1 MPCELLPPDGFAAAL
16 AKCSRGPI
24 NGHVKSETQVRPL
37 PSASDERL
45 RTLYRTASPTEKLAA
60 VARINAALIAIKE
73 AAVAQQHPEWSAT
86 RRRDTVRLWWLTAR
100 D

>member
-1 MPCELLPPDGFAAAL
+1 MPCELLPPGRFAAAL

-24 NGHVKSETQVRPL
+24 NGRVESETPMRPSL
-37 PSASDERL
+37 SASDECL
-45 RTLYRTASPTEKLAA
+45 RALYRTASPTEKLAA
-60 VARINAALIAIKE
+60 VARINAALIAMKE
-73 AAVAQQHPEWSAT
+73 AAVAQQHPEWSAA